1 MKLILRQYLSDLRER
16 DELDAIL
23 PDLLSELGF
32 NVLSTPSRGTRQSG
46 VDVTAVGPDED
57 DGGRQKL
64 FLFTIKSGD
73 LKRQNWDDGTP
84 QAVRQSLN
92 EILDSYIKNRILRD
106 HQDLEVVIC
115 LCIGGEIKE
124 EVRDQWT
131 GFVERN
137 TTDKITFREWNG
149 DKLAGLL
156 LSGVLREELLESN
169 LQSRF
174 RKSIAMVEEPEI
186 SYRFFT
192 DMIQELLEAEE
203 SERNQLARLRQ
214 VYICLWVLFV
224 WAREAGNLES
234 PFRASEYAIFQ
245 IWSNSRSVS
254 GKNKVEENK
263 IVVLHQVVMLHLLIA
278 EELVSK
284 LKPYT
289 EKPFAL
295 SRGVASQS
303 SVDVN
308 LALFEQFGRI
318 CLFGIWQHWRACLE
332 TEEDTIKAYAD
343 ERNRVF
349 LTAFA
354 MINANPTLKS
364 PIRDDFAIEISLFL
378 ILAQT
383 CGAKST
389 VAGILEETA
398 IRIVSSIECR
408 GAYPIVTTNYHDLV
422 RHPKNRSHEDFKEN
436 TSGSVLYPLL
446 VAWLDKLGLRES
458 RNRLASCIERDLQH
472 TTQQIW
478 VPDSDTD
485 EKLWSGSTNH
495 GVVITGLP
503 LFGSPAQYT
512 KFLGQIA
519 VDHAAFNDLSTTRT
533 GFSPI
538 LLMACRHFRLP
549 VPPQLWFLEIDSQD
563 SEDEPLNN
571 GWSLKTN

>member
-1 MKLILRQYLSDLRER
+1 MKLILRQYLSDLSER
-16 DELDAIL
+16 DELDAVL

-57 DGGRQKL
+57 DAGRQKL

-73 LKRQNWDDGTP
+73 LKRHNWDDGTP

-92 EILDSYIKNRILRD
+92 EILDSYIKNRILNN
-106 HQDLEVVIC
+106 HQDLEIIIC

-124 EVRDQWT
+124 DVRDQWT

-156 LSGVLREELLESN
+156 LSGVLREELLESS
-169 LQSRF
+169 LQSQF

-192 DMIQELLEAEE
+192 DLIQGLLKAEE
-203 SERNQLARLRQ
+203 SKRNQLARLRQ

-224 WAREAGNLES
+224 WAREVGNLES
-234 PFRASEYAIFQ
+234 PFRASEYAVLQ
-245 IWSNSRSVS
+245 IWNDCRSVS
-254 GKNKVEENK
+254 GKNKAEQDK
-263 IVVLHQVVMLHLLIA
+263 LVVLDQVVKLHLLIA
-278 EELVSK
+278 KELVTK
-284 LKPYT
+284 LKPYA

-295 SRGVASQS
+295 SRGVASRS

-308 LALFEQFGRI
+308 LALFEQFGRV
-318 CLFGIWQHWRACLE
+318 CLYGIWQHWRACNE
-332 TEEDTIKAYAD
+332 TEEDTIKAFAD

-364 PIRDDFAIEISLFL
+364 PIRDDFAIEITLLL

-383 CGAKST
+383 CGAERT
-389 VAGILEETA
+389 VAGILEETVL
-398 IRIVSSIECR
+398 RIVSSIERR
-408 GAYPIVTTNYHDLV
+408 GAYPIETMNYHDLV
-422 RHPKNRSHEDFKEN
+422 RHPMNRSHEDFKEN

-446 VAWLDKLGLRES
+446 VAWLNKLGLQES
-458 RNRLASCIERDLQH
+458 RDRLASCIEKDLQH

-478 VPDSDTD
+478 VPDEDTD
-485 EKLWSGSTNH
+485 ERVWSGSTDH

-503 LFGSPAQYT
+503 LCGDPSQYNT
-512 KFLGQIA
+512 FLDKI
-519 VDHAAFNDLSTTRT
+519 VIDHAGFNGLSTTRT

-538 LLMACRHFRLP
+538 LLMASRHFRLP
-549 VPPQLWFLEIDSQD
+549 VPPQLWFLEVDSQD

-571 GWSLKTN
+571 G